1 MSRLNIF
8 SDYIGLYMKCR
19 KLTVPGG
26 VDADGYV

>member
-8 SDYIGLYMKCR
+8 RTIYMKCR

-26 VDADGYV
+26 VDADDHV